1 MSSLLSDPR
10 IRLGACVLAMAVVGG
25 LAVVTHPKQPTVD
38 PQAAAKSP
46 ARSVVNRTA
55 LACPAL
61 SQGGKQA
68 SVVNGVAPVL
78 PEGTPTA
85 TGNATP
91 LSIIALASTA
101 DPIGSLLVRGKIA
114 SSTAA
119 TKPETLS
126 IRGTGPLAA
135 GAVGTSTTTAATG
148 VNSGMASAPC
158 QLPGSDFWFVGA
170 STAPGRRD
178 VLTLTNLDSVNAAVN
193 VTIYSNKGQL
203 ELPSARGLVIPARST
218 YELFLDQV
226 ARSQK
231 DLALHVESTGG
242 RVAPALRDYASKA
255 DQTPAGVDWIG
266 PAAPPATKVYVPGS
280 APGKGQRT
288 LVLVNPTDL
297 QATIRL
303 TVNGPN
309 GPFKPAALETVRL
322 PAGAVMAVKLEAV
335 LNGDPSGV
343 SLESDQPVT
352 ASLRMTDKDNSDFA
366 SIGAAETLTGPA
378 YLVLPAHK
386 QEALLQV
393 TAPGTK
399 PASVKIDLRD
409 AAGKSLLSRA
419 VDVVAGS
426 TTKIPFKAATGPTYL
441 TVEQTRS
448 SVVAA
453 VTLMP
458 AAKPGDDDTPEVAAW
473 PLNTSLVFRAQL
485 GAQPDV
491 RAALR

>member
-10 IRLGACVLAMAVVGG
+10 IRLGGCVLAMAVVGG
-25 LAVVTHPKQPTVD
+25 LAVVTHPKQPDVN
-38 PQAAAKSP
+38 PQAASQSP
-46 ARSVVNRTA
+46 ARTVVNRTA

-61 SQGGKQA
+61 TGDKQT

-78 PEGTPTA
+78 PEDTPTA
-85 TGNATP
+85 GGNATP
-91 LSIIALASTA
+91 LSISPLATTSG
-101 DPIGSLLVRGKIA
+101 PVGSLLVRGKIG
-114 SSTAA
+114 SSTATA
-119 TKPETLS
+119 KPETLS
-126 IRGTGPLAA
+126 IRGTGPMAA
-135 GAVGTSTTTAATG
+135 GAVGTSTTVSTTG

-158 QLPGSDFWFVGA
+158 QLPGSDFWYVGA
-170 STAPGRRD
+170 STAAGRRD

-203 ELPSARGLVIPARST
+203 DLPNARGLVIPARST

-231 DLALHVESTGG
+231 DLALHVVSTGG

-255 DQTPAGVDWIG
+255 DKTPAGVDWIG
-266 PAAPPATKVYVPGS
+266 PTAAPATKVYVPGA
-280 APGKGQRT
+280 APGAGQRT

-297 QATIRL
+297 QATISL

-309 GPFKPAALETVRL
+309 GPFKPAGLETVRL
-322 PAGAVMAVKLEAV
+322 PAGAVSTIKLEDV
-335 LNGDPSGV
+335 LHGDASGI
-343 SLESDQPVT
+343 SLVSDQPVA
-352 ASLRMTDKDNSDFA
+352 ASLRMADKSGSDFA
-366 SIGAAETLTGPA
+366 SIGGAEVLTGPA

-386 QEALLQV
+386 EQAVFQV
-393 TAPGTK
+393 TAPGK
-399 PASVKIDLRD
+399 ASSVKLDLHD

-426 TTKIPFKAATGPTYL
+426 TTQIPLKAASGPTYL
-441 TVEQTRS
+441 TVEQTRGT
-448 SVVAA
+448 VVAG

-458 AAKPGDDDTPEVAAW
+458 PKKLDDDDTPQVAAW
-473 PLNTSLVFRAQL
+473 PLSTSLVFRAQL